1 MDGEATAPM
10 IASVA
15 RTTLSSSD
23 SNQRS
28 SIDRAAPVGTEL
40 QEAPA
45 QARQRQQVAG
55 TERPWVGRRLEQ
67 GWLDKPRHAFEH
79 RLVTGQG
86 LHIALRELGDLAA
99 DELLVRAEQQ
109 VATAGEGR
117 EGRG

>member
-28 SIDRAAPVGTEL
+28 SGDR
-40 QEAPA
+40 
-45 QARQRQQVAG
+45 
-55 TERPWVGRRLEQ
+55 
-67 GWLDKPRHAFEH
+67 
-79 RLVTGQG
+79 
-86 LHIALRELGDLAA
+86 AA

-117 EGRG
+117 EGRGIAWQHLVAVAVQVQVADDLGPEQAVHVGGGRDLEPGPDFFGDAGAADDVPPLEDKH